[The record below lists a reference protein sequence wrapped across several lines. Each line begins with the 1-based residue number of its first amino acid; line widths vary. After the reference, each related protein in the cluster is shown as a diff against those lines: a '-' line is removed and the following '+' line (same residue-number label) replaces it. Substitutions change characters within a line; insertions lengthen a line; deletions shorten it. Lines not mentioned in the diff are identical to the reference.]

1 MSAVHRPN
9 LNFDNEHKEH
19 VPYQVVL
26 AGELQSSYKRL
37 MQQAPTSTTAKS
49 KKHRESA
56 KADPA
61 SLNRFFKK

>member
-1 MSAVHRPN
+1 
-9 LNFDNEHKEH
+9 
-19 VPYQVVL
+19 VL

-37 MQQAPTSTTAKS
+37 MQQAPTSTAAKS